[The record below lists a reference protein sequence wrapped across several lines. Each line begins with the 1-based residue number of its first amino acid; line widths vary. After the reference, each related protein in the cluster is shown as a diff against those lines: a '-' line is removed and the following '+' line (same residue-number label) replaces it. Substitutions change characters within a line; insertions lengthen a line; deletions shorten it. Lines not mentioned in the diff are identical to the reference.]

1 MNSCRSVVQRDSS
14 RGYIINETN
23 HVSFYEINT
32 EIKKWIITTLSCN
45 IIQLV

>member
-1 MNSCRSVVQRDSS
+1 MVQRDSS

-23 HVSFYEINT
+23 RMSFYEINI
-32 EIKKWIITTLSCN
+32 EIKKWIITTLSYN